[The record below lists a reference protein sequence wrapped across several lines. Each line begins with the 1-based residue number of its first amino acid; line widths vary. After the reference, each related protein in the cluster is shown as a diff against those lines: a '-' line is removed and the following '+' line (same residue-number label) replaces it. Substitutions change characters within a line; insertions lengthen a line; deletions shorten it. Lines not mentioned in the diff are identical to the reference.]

1 MKSRTVTYLENVG
14 ESACSCLLT
23 MVHGNVLALTLS
35 HWLIASQTGLI
46 AGVLA
51 STAIVTARLRKP
63 WIVSVTLGVV
73 TGSVDFAVHPA
84 TFNVLGVTEAV
95 VTGVGA
101 SALSFAATGIAR
113 GAAAARRR
121 RLAARA

>member
-1 MKSRTVTYLENVG
+1 MKSKTAACVENVG

-35 HWLIASQTGLI
+35 HWLIASQTGLL
-46 AGVLA
+46 AGIVA
-51 STAIVTARLRKP
+51 SAAIVTARLRKP
-63 WIVSVTLGVV
+63 WMVSLTLGVA
-73 TGSVDFAVHPA
+73 TAGVDFAVHPA
-84 TFNVLGVTEAV
+84 TFNVLGVSEAV

-121 RLAARA
+121 WLAARA